1 MASRNLT
8 ITQVA
13 TSSTPVV
20 ITSVE
25 GNTGAIK
32 AMPANS
38 AAVYV
43 GSDDDVDATSGW
55 PLAAGEAIGF
65 DTLNTNKVYVYSAA
79 AQRVA
84 VIVGS
89 N

>member
-20 ITSVE
+20 ITTLE
-25 GNTGAIK
+25 GTNGAVK

-38 AAVYV
+38 AAVYIGHDNTV
-43 GSDDDVDATSGW
+43 SATTGW